1 MGGEIVWV
9 SANNPPS
16 IGIQWNQ
23 LGQATII
30 INQLYGSNQSCN
42 FSLDVSVIPSSV
54 ELIEN
59 QSSENTLLW
68 KSDILGRN
76 TNNNNRYIIKVFND
90 GTVHKT
96 YIKSK

>member
-1 MGGEIVWV
+1 
-9 SANNPPS
+9 
-16 IGIQWNQ
+16 
-23 LGQATII
+23 
-30 INQLYGSNQSCN
+30 
-42 FSLDVSVIPSSV
+42 LDVSVIPSSV

-68 KSDILGRN
+68 KSDILGRS

-96 YIKSK
+96 YITNK